1 MILYRDTA
9 HKPLGSSSPKTRNPD
24 RHSPKRGVNHE
35 EHHKV
40 MRPRLP
46 RHGFITFW
54 VYRARACM
62 FGRRAG
68 GQVCAST
75 AQEQAGQRQTQAG
88 ESSWLTEKR
97 RTLMGR
103 LSITVDLRQMWTVS
117 KT

>member
-46 RHGFITFW
+46 RHGFIIFW
-54 VYRARACM
+54 VYRVCLGAGLAARCVRAPSKS
-62 FGRRAG
+62 RQASAKPKQASRAG
-68 GQVCAST
+68 
-75 AQEQAGQRQTQAG
+75 
-88 ESSWLTEKR
+88 
-97 RTLMGR
+97 
-103 LSITVDLRQMWTVS
+103 
-117 KT
+117 